1 MKTKHITTVRLWDDD
16 VQFLKELAAKNRV
29 PYQQIVRNVLSDYV
43 ESQKKNQIVA
53 S

>member
-16 VQFLKELAAKNRV
+16 IQFLKELAAKNRV
-29 PYQQIVRNVLSDYV
+29 PYQQIVRNVLSEYV
-43 ESQKKNQIVA
+43 ESQKNQIVA